1 MSEVINVSDD
11 FNITIEIKVFDE
23 QTDNFLTSYNNLILK
38 DETVS
43 LIMNDVD
50 EHLSIGTCEHALLR
64 SEVLNLKEKDDD
76 SNN

>member
-38 DETVS
+38 DETVN

-50 EHLSIGTCEHALLR
+50 KHLSIGTCEHTLLR
-64 SEVLNLKEKDDD
+64 SKALNLKETT
-76 SNN
+76 